1 MSTVFPSRNLGL
13 GEPWGRAVEQEVI
26 RLNNS
31 QDLAGQSQ
39 RNLSRHKDA
48 QDTQTSRQIVQLR
61 EVIGQ
66 LEENQQR
73 ISETVSTGSWSESVS
88 GNSWG
93 EMQEVER
100 PSWASSAIVV
110 AGLDN
115 ITNQSSP
122 WWGRIEVIASSS
134 APVTGDLDKS
144 RDPVRAQVDAGYSIV
159 ESNPRIIQFS
169 GSGEEDVGDPTTP
182 LYIRAR
188 GVRQGGTSSRTYTFD
203 AAYAVIWS

>member
-93 EMQEVER
+93 EKIGRASCRER
-100 PSWASSAIVV
+100 
-110 AGLDN
+110 G
-115 ITNQSSP
+115 
-122 WWGRIEVIASSS
+122 
-134 APVTGDLDKS
+134 
-144 RDPVRAQVDAGYSIV
+144 
-159 ESNPRIIQFS
+159 
-169 GSGEEDVGDPTTP
+169 
-182 LYIRAR
+182 
-188 GVRQGGTSSRTYTFD
+188 
-203 AAYAVIWS
+203 